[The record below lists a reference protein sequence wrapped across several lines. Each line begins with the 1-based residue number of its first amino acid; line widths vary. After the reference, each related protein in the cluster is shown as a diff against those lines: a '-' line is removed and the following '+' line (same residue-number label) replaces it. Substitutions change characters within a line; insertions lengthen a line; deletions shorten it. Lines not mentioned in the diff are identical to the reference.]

1 MKFEIVNKMLRFIWI
16 APLLLAAEVS
26 LAELVVIAH
35 PSNPETSLTMR
46 EAKKI
51 FLGKSKYLPS
61 GGAVTPI
68 DQKDASAAKDNFYT
82 TVVGMNPDQLAKYR
96 AKLIFSGKGAPPA
109 QEAGD
114 LQVRSR
120 IASNPSSIGYVD
132 SSAVDGSVKVLLTI
146 R

>member
-1 MKFEIVNKMLRFIWI
+1 MKFGIENKMLRFIWI
-16 APLLLAAEVS
+16 APVLLAAEVS
-26 LAELVVIAH
+26 LAELVLIAH
-35 PSNPETSLTMR
+35 PGNPETSLSMD
-46 EAKKI
+46 EAKRI

-61 GGAVTPI
+61 GGPVTPI
-68 DQKDASAAKDNFYT
+68 DQTDTSAAKDTFYT
-82 TVVGMNPDQLAKYR
+82 TVVGMNASQLERYW

-109 QEAGD
+109 QEPGD

-132 SSAVDGSVKVLLTI
+132 SSVVDGSVKVLLSV

>member
-1 MKFEIVNKMLRFIWI
+1 MKFEIVNKMLRLIWI

-35 PSNPETSLTMR
+35 PSNPETSLTMA

-51 FLGKSKYLPS
+51 FLRKSKYLPS
-61 GGAVTPI
+61 GGSVTPI
-68 DQKDASAAKDNFYT
+68 DQPDASPVKDNFYAK
-82 TVVGMNPDQLAKYR
+82 VAGMNPRQLAKYW

-114 LQVRSR
+114 LQVRAR

-132 SSAVDGSVKVLLTI
+132 SSVVNNSVKVLLTI

>member
-1 MKFEIVNKMLRFIWI
+1 MKFEIVNKTLRFIWI
-16 APLLLAAEVS
+16 VPLFLAAEVS

-35 PSNPETSLTMR
+35 PSNPETSLTMA

-51 FLGKSKYLPS
+51 FLRKSKYLPS
-61 GGAVTPI
+61 GGSVTPI
-68 DQKDASAAKDNFYT
+68 DQPDASPTKDNFYAK
-82 TVVGMNPDQLAKYR
+82 VAGMNPSQLAKYWS
-96 AKLIFSGKGAPPA
+96 KLIFSGKGAPPA

-114 LQVRSR
+114 LQVRAR

-132 SSAVDGSVKVLLTI
+132 SSVVNNSVKVLLTI

>member
-1 MKFEIVNKMLRFIWI
+1 MKFEIVNKMLRLIWI

-35 PSNPETSLTMR
+35 PSNPETSITMA
-46 EAKKI
+46 EAKRI

-61 GGAVTPI
+61 GGSVTPI
-68 DQKDASAAKDNFYT
+68 DQPDASPVKDNFYAKLA
-82 TVVGMNPDQLAKYR
+82 GMNTRQLAKYW

-114 LQVRSR
+114 LQVRAR

-132 SSAVDGSVKVLLTI
+132 SSVVNNSVKVLLTI

>member
-35 PSNPETSLTMR
+35 PSNPQTSLTMD

-61 GGAVTPI
+61 GGSVTPI
-68 DQKDASAAKDNFYT
+68 DQKDASAAKDNFYAK
-82 TVVGMNPDQLAKYR
+82 VVGMKPGQLAKYW
-96 AKLIFSGKGAPPA
+96 AKQIFSGKGAPPA

-114 LQVRSR
+114 LQVRAR

-132 SSAVDGSVKVLLTI
+132 SSVVNDSVKVLLTI

>member
-1 MKFEIVNKMLRFIWI
+1 MKFEIVNKMLRLIWI

-35 PSNPETSLTMR
+35 PSNPETSLTMD
-46 EAKKI
+46 ETKKI

-61 GGAVTPI
+61 GRSVTPV
-68 DQKDASAAKDNFYT
+68 DQSDASATKDNFYAK
-82 TVVGMNPDQLAKYR
+82 VVGMNPRQLAKYWS
-96 AKLIFSGKGAPPA
+96 KLIFSGKGAPPA

-114 LQVRSR
+114 LQVRAR

-132 SSAVDGSVKVLLTI
+132 SSVVNDSVKVLLTL